1 MDTLIF
7 RLTQLGISEYEAKAY
22 RALLKESPSS
32 AYEIAKNSGIPTSKI
47 YEVIKRLEL
56 RQMAQTIHGEKTRMF
71 IPQPL
76 DEFIAGFKLSMED
89 NLDAVKREL
98 QDLKGGID
106 TSYTWHMGDYEGLIV
121 KAKRM
126 ISTAEKTIIIS
137 VWPAEFETLS
147 ASLID
152 AEARG
157 LKVAVLHYGA
167 THIKVG
173 RIYRHPAEET
183 IYSQRGGSRG
193 FTLIADSKEA
203 ITAKISSGWTG
214 GTEAI
219 WSMNEAFVITAE
231 GYVRHDIYQMKI
243 MSRFAPAL
251 KEKFGEKYER
261 LLDIYRDE

>member
-22 RALLKESPSS
+22 MALLKESPSS
-32 AYEIAKNSGIPTSKI
+32 AYEIAKNSGIPTSKV

-56 RQMAQTIHGEKTRMF
+56 RNMAQTIHGEKTRMF

-106 TSYTWHMGDYEGLIV
+106 TSYTWHMGNYEGFMV

-126 ISTAEKTIIIS
+126 VSTAEKTIIIS
-137 VWPAEFETLS
+137 VWPAEFEALS

-157 LKVAVLHYGA
+157 LKIAVLHYGA
-167 THIKVG
+167 THIKAG
-173 RIYRHPAEET
+173 RIYRHPAEDT
-183 IYSQRGGSRG
+183 IHSQKGGRG
-193 FTLIADSKEA
+193 FTLVADSKEA
-203 ITAKISSGWTG
+203 ITAKISSG